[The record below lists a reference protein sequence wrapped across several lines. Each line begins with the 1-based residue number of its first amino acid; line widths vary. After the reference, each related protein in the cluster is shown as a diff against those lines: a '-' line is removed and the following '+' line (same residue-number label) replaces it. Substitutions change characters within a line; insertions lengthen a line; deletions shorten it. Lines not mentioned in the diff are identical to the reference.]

1 METAK
6 AILNNYRQSPRK
18 VRLVANFMRGKNAE
32 TALAS
37 LDYVDKRAS
46 EVLKKLLQ
54 SALFNAKNLDIPTD
68 KLFIREIM
76 VNSGETLY
84 RRMPAPRGRAMM
96 IRKKT
101 SRIILVLG
109 DKLGKGKPSAKTL
122 TESQPLI
129 TEQKKET
136 SKTEAKQNP
145 KSKTSKLKKE
155 IK

>member
-1 METAK
+1 MNTAT
-6 AILNNYRQSPRK
+6 AQLNNYRQSPRK

-54 SALFNAKNLDIPTD
+54 SALSNAKNRDIATD
-68 KLFIREIM
+68 KLYVREIT

-109 DKLGKGKPSAKTL
+109 EK
-122 TESQPLI
+122 Q
-129 TEQKKET
+129 
-136 SKTEAKQNP
+136 SK
-145 KSKTSKLKKE
+145 
-155 IK
+155 

>member
-54 SALFNAKNLDIPTD
+54 SALSNAKNLDIPTEN
-68 KLFIREIM
+68 LFIREIM

-101 SRIILVLG
+101 SRITMILG
-109 DKLGKGKPSAKTL
+109 EKLGKGKKP
-122 TESQPLI
+122 
-129 TEQKKET
+129 
-136 SKTEAKQNP
+136 KTEVIETPVAVEEAPKAKAKPRVTKP
-145 KSKTSKLKKE
+145 KTAKAKKAT
-155 IK
+155 K

>member
-46 EVLKKLLQ
+46 EVLKKLLM
-54 SALFNAKNLDIPTD
+54 SALSNAKNADIPTEN
-68 KLFIREIM
+68 LFIREIT

-101 SRIILVLG
+101 SHIILILG
-109 DKLGKGKPSAKTL
+109 DKMGKKNSKRAALAQKL
-122 TESQPLI
+122 ETESKPEVVKEKDSEKPVK
-129 TEQKKET
+129 TKKKAT
-136 SKTEAKQNP
+136 
-145 KSKTSKLKKE
+145 KKE

>member
-32 TALAS
+32 VALAS

-46 EVLKKLLQ
+46 ETLKKLLQ
-54 SALFNAKNLDIPTD
+54 SALSNAKNSDIPTD

-101 SRIILVLG
+101 SRITLILG
-109 DKLGKGKPSAKTL
+109 DKLGKGKASK
-122 TESQPLI
+122 EGII
-129 TEQKKET
+129 TEKSLPLPVEEKKNT
-136 SKTEAKQNP
+136 KPKAAAK
-145 KSKTSKLKKE
+145 KAAKKKE